1 MVLDATSDP
10 DGYFGERAAATYD
23 ESTAAMSTPEVIN
36 PILDFLVP
44 LAAGDAALEFGVGT
58 GRIALPLAA
67 RGINVHGIELSRAMS
82 AKLTEK
88 PGARDI
94 RVTIGDFATTRA
106 DGSFGVV
113 YLVFNTIMNLTSQ
126 DAQVACFKNAAAH
139 LEPGG
144 CFVIEVVVP
153 SLQRLAPG
161 QVIQDFQISDTRWGL
176 DEYDVVTQ
184 GLKSHQFKFND
195 GEVVRHSA
203 VPFRYVWPAELDL
216 MAQLSGMRL
225 RERWS
230 DWKREPFTAESRQHV
245 SVWQKTS

>member
-88 PGARDI
+88 PGAGDI

-139 LEPGG
+139 L
-144 CFVIEVVVP
+144 
-153 SLQRLAPG
+153 
-161 QVIQDFQISDTRWGL
+161 
-176 DEYDVVTQ
+176 
-184 GLKSHQFKFND
+184 
-195 GEVVRHSA
+195 
-203 VPFRYVWPAELDL
+203 
-216 MAQLSGMRL
+216 
-225 RERWS
+225 
-230 DWKREPFTAESRQHV
+230 
-245 SVWQKTS
+245 